1 MKHMK
6 KYLGAILVAL
16 IFILLPATALAGDI
30 PEALLSMDSALLF
43 FGEVKIVNETEITL
57 IQKKNV
63 KGEFTENAEITFPED
78 FVFTLEPVP
87 GNVYLCGYLDENNP
101 LYLWETDSQEPATL
115 KIVNQDEMSQRLEK
129 YLNDGTA
136 AEAEA
141 KRLAAASVSSE
152 TVPDA
157 TATSG
162 NNASQAQSSVAVI
175 GGADGPTSVFVAGSV
190 GSGVSGAFPVI
201 IASVGLFLL
210 LIVAIVAV
218 VIIGKVLKK

>member
-63 KGEFTENAEITFPED
+63 KGEFTENAEITFPAD

-162 NNASQAQSSVAVI
+162 NNTSQAQSSVAVI
-175 GGADGPTSVFVAGSV
+175 GGADGPTSVFVPGSV
-190 GSGVSGAFPVI
+190 AGVFPVI